1 MKAIL
6 NNKVYKR
13 EKMTDSLLG
22 CRQNKSFRNASLKL
36 MSGLHIVLQND
47 AIQGEIQMTII
58 SEASLTMEYI
68 QIPFNFLV
76 GDVDAADPLN
86 YRTG

>member
-1 MKAIL
+1 
-6 NNKVYKR
+6 
-13 EKMTDSLLG
+13 
-22 CRQNKSFRNASLKL
+22 

-47 AIQGEIQMTII
+47 GIKGEIQMTII

-86 YRTG
+86 YRTS